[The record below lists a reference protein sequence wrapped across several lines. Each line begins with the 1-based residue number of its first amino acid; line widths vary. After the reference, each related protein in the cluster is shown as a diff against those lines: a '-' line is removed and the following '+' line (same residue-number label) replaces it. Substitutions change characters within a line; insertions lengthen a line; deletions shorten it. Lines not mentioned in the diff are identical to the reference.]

1 MMTCVGVFVLGL
13 IGLVCCP
20 ENRPLSTLFGVVTL
34 GSAVAVPFL
43 ALIA

>member
-1 MMTCVGVFVLGL
+1 MMTCVGVFALGL

-20 ENRPLSTLFGVVTL
+20 ENRPLSAFFGVVIL
-34 GSAVAVPFL
+34 GSAVAVPVL

>member
-1 MMTCVGVFVLGL
+1 MMTCVGVFILGL

-20 ENRPLSTLFGVVTL
+20 ENRTLSAFFGVVTL

-43 ALIA
+43 ALIS